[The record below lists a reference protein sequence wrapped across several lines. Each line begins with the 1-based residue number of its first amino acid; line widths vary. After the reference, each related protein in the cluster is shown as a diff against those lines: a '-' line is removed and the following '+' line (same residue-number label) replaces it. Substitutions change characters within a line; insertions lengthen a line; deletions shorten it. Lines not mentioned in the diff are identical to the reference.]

1 MEIKPV
7 HMKHIA
13 TEESWGFDRKT
24 IDYIQNAA
32 AHGLYEIRGLGAK
45 RRVPHFD
52 DLLFLG
58 ASLSRYPLEGY
69 REKCVT
75 KTVLGTRFA
84 KKPIELAIPITVA
97 GMSFGAL
104 SANVKES
111 LGRAA
116 TELGTST
123 TTGDGGMTQEE
134 RRSSKTLVYQCLPS
148 RYGFNPDDVRKAD
161 AIEVVI
167 GQGAKPG
174 GGGMLLGQK
183 ISPRVAKM
191 RTLPEGI
198 DQRSASRHPDWTGPD
213 DLQIKILE
221 LREMTDWQTPI
232 YVKVGATR
240 TFNDVKLAVHAG
252 ADVIVVDGMQGGT
265 AATQTCFIENV
276 GIPTLAALR
285 QAVDALEDLNMKG
298 QVQLIIS
305 GGIRSGADVAK
316 ALAMGADAVAI
327 GQGVLV
333 SLGCNSGSYIENGQ
347 HVSALDDY
355 ARLGTAPGFCHHC
368 HTGKCPVGITTQD
381 AVLQERLKPEVGA
394 QRLKNY
400 LKTVNMELTTIA
412 RACGKQNV
420 HHLEPEDL
428 VALTVEAAAMARVP
442 LAGTNWIPG
451 LNGAR

>member
-1 MEIKPV
+1 MEAKPV
-7 HMKHIA
+7 HFA
-13 TEESWGFDRKT
+13 RLQQEESAGYDRST
-24 IDYIQNAA
+24 IDYIHTAA
-32 AHGLYEIRGLGAK
+32 QRGLYEIRGLGAK

-75 KTVLGTRFA
+75 RTVLGTRFA
-84 KKPIELAIPITVA
+84 KKPIVLDIPITIA

-104 SANVKES
+104 SANVKEA
-111 LGRAA
+111 LGQAA
-116 TELGTST
+116 TAAGTST

-148 RYGFNPDDVRKAD
+148 RYGWNPDDVRRAD

-183 ISPRVAKM
+183 VNPRVAAM
-191 RTLPEGI
+191 RTLPAGI

-213 DLQIKILE
+213 DLLIKIQE
-221 LREMTDWQTPI
+221 LREITDWEKPI

-252 ADVIVVDGMQGGT
+252 ADVVVVDGMQGGT

-276 GIPTLAALR
+276 GIPTLAAVR

-298 QVQLIIS
+298 QVQLIVS
-305 GGIRSGADVAK
+305 GGIRTGADIAK

-327 GQGVLV
+327 GQGMLMA
-333 SLGCNSGSYIENGQ
+333 LGCNSDTYFQ
-347 HVSALDDY
+347 HGGLHSAAADY
-355 ARLGTAPGFCHHC
+355 AALGTSAGFCHHC
-368 HTGKCPVGITTQD
+368 HTGKCPVGVTTQD
-381 AVLQERLKPEVGA
+381 ALLEQRVQPEEGSRRV
-394 QRLKNY
+394 RNY
-400 LKTVNMELTTIA
+400 LKTLNMELTTIA

-442 LAGTNWIPG
+442 LAGTSWIPG
-451 LNGAR
+451 LT